1 MTPTPVK
8 TCDVWLWYLSSLK
21 LYTVFLMK
29 GGKIVKFLCN
39 FRPHMIC
46 TSISQPQHE
55 HPIPPTL
62 YIPLPCSRTYVASLL
77 LKDFLAIP
85 RPHQI
90 RVTLRQLFHGEHE
103 WLTSWSDVPLLFSF
117 HFFLLDYK
125 GPDLEEG
132 WRMNYIMGVA
142 VAACICTVFLIVM
155 CTVKLYA
162 RNNPSYRN
170 LQSATK

>member
-1 MTPTPVK
+1 MTPPPPPVK
-8 TCDVWLWYLSSLK
+8 TCDVWLLYLSSLK

-39 FRPHMIC
+39 FRPHRIC
-46 TSISQPQHE
+46 TSISQS
-55 HPIPPTL
+55 HPTYIL

-77 LKDFLAIP
+77 LKDLLAFP

-103 WLTSWSDVPLLFSF
+103 WLTSWSDVPLLFLT
-117 HFFLLDYK
+117 FFLLDYK